1 MFSITYGSIEALR
14 GRIGSNH
21 GKLRSASRI
30 VALQSEGLP
39 FVVTPQGHRFD
50 LHASMR
56 WYVQRKVERKTA
68 PVVETDGAPL
78 ELARRQGEV
87 VSIDATVAAVGA
99 HVTVCRSRLL
109 SLPARLGPA
118 VAVEDNAAQGQKIF
132 EAGIYEAL
140 EELDN
145 GGIEPAGPARRQG
158 LVATASRR
166 WRFRLVP
173 RSGPLKFSFR
183 RPLQKFRIAIAGP

>member
-1 MFSITYGSIEALR
+1 
-14 GRIGSNH
+14 
-21 GKLRSASRI
+21 
-30 VALQSEGLP
+30 
-39 FVVTPQGHRFD
+39 
-50 LHASMR
+50 MR

-68 PVVETDGAPL
+68 PVVETDGAPLSPIDTARLQKICVAVKLAEL